1 VLILPL
7 HRPLTAATFPY
18 ATALL
23 ILLNV
28 LVFFGW
34 QSGDEQARDT
44 AAHYYLDAGLADL
57 EAPAYARWRKEH
69 PRAPE
74 VELPRAHGM
83 PPEIVTL
90 ARIQQDLAFLA
101 DLRAGKVITPQD
113 ADYAR
118 WLPLRTEFDRLWGRS
133 FTDRHSMRFSELD
146 VGRMFSAMFL
156 HGDTGHLVGNMV
168 FLAFVGMLVEGAL
181 GSRQFL
187 LLYLLGGL
195 GAQFA
200 SQAWRWG
207 DGGTG
212 LGASGAIAAL
222 MGAFAVLWGKR
233 KVRFFWWFFVVFD
246 YVRAP
251 ALWLLP
257 FWLGWEV
264 LNLLFNDGAGVG
276 FDAHAGGL
284 LSGAALAFVAVR
296 LGRERREFLDADA
309 AEDAAADD
317 PLPRALGHLAKL
329 EIAEAKRLLAPTAA
343 AGDAPMAVRVAWY
356 RCCRYDAAGSDVH
369 DAALRVLQARATH
382 LEHGERMRVFDD
394 YLQAHAGRAGF
405 AAAAGVAV
413 ARQWLEAGAPDDVEK
428 LLPALD
434 DPTGA
439 AGTAD
444 AWVALARSWQG
455 RRDGVRARAACAEV
469 LRRYPGT
476 PAAAKAAFLQ
486 SADAT

>member
-23 ILLNV
+23 IVLNA
-28 LVFFGW
+28 LVFLGW
-34 QSGDEQARDT
+34 QAGDDEARDR
-44 AAHYYLDAGLADL
+44 AAHYYLDAGLADV
-57 EAPAYARWRKEH
+57 EAPAYARWHRDH
-69 PRAPE
+69 PDAPD
-74 VELPRAHGM
+74 VDLPRADGM
-83 PPEIVTL
+83 PDGIRTL
-90 ARIQQDLAFLA
+90 ARIQQDPAFLA
-101 DLRAGKVITPQD
+101 DLHAGKVITPQD
-113 ADYAR
+113 EAYAK
-118 WLPLRTEFDRLWGRS
+118 WSPLRAEFDRLWGES
-133 FTDRHSMRFSELD
+133 FTDRHVMRFSELD
-146 VGRMFSAMFL
+146 AGRMFTAMFL
-156 HGDTGHLVGNMV
+156 HGDAGHLIGNMV

-187 LLYLLGGL
+187 LLYLLGGM
-195 GAQFA
+195 GAQLA

-207 DGGTG
+207 DAGTA

-257 FWLGWEV
+257 VWLGWEV
-264 LNLLFNDGAGVG
+264 VNLLFNDGAGVG

-284 LSGAALAFVAVR
+284 LAGAGLAFAAVR
-296 LGRERREFLDADA
+296 LGRERRAFLDADT
-309 AEDAAADD
+309 ADD
-317 PLPRALGHLAKL
+317 AVDDDSLPRALAHLAKL
-329 EIAEAKRLLAPTAA
+329 EIAEAKRLLAPSAA
-343 AGDAPMAVRVAWY
+343 AADASMAARIAWY

-369 DAALRVLQARATH
+369 GAALRVLQAPATN
-382 LEHGERMRVFDD
+382 LERGERARVFDD
-394 YLQAHAGRAGF
+394 YLKAHGGRAGF
-405 AAAAGVAV
+405 AAGAGVAV
-413 ARQWLEAGAPDDVEK
+413 ARQWLEAGAPEDAEH
-428 LLPALD
+428 LLRALD
-434 DPTGA
+434 DPDGA
-439 AGTAD
+439 AGAAD
-444 AWVALARSWQG
+444 AWVALARAWHG
-455 RRDGVRARAACAEV
+455 RRDAARAREACAEV

>member
-1 VLILPL
+1 MLILPL

-23 ILLNV
+23 IVLNV

-34 QSGDEQARDT
+34 QAGDDEARDR
-44 AAHYYLDAGLADL
+44 AAHYYLDAGLAEL
-57 EAPAYARWRKEH
+57 EAPAYERWRLDH
-69 PRAPE
+69 PDAPA
-74 VELPRAHGM
+74 VDLPRADGM
-83 PPEIVTL
+83 PDGILAL
-90 ARIQQDLAFLA
+90 ARIQQDPAFLA

-113 ADYAR
+113 EAYPR
-118 WLPLRTEFDRLWGRS
+118 WRPLRAEFDRLWGES
-133 FTDRHSMRFSELD
+133 FTDRHVMRFSELD
-146 VGRMFSAMFL
+146 AGRMFSAMFL
-156 HGDTGHLVGNMV
+156 HGDAGHLIGNMV

-195 GAQFA
+195 GSQLA
-200 SQAWRWG
+200 SQGWRWG
-207 DGGTG
+207 DAGTA

-222 MGAFAVLWGKR
+222 MGAFCVLWGKR

-257 FWLGWEV
+257 VWLGWEV

-284 LSGAALAFVAVR
+284 VSGALLAFVVVR
-296 LGRERREFLDADA
+296 LGRERRAFLDAD
-309 AEDAAADD
+309 DAATTTVDD
-317 PLPRALGHLAKL
+317 ALPRALAHLARL
-329 EIAEAKRLLAPTAA
+329 EVAEAKRVLAPAA
-343 AGDAPMAVRVAWY
+343 AAADAPLPVRVAWY

-369 DAALRVLQARATH
+369 GAALRVLQAPATG
-382 LEHGERMRVFDD
+382 LERIERTRVLDD
-394 YLQAHAGRAGF
+394 YLKSCGGRAAF
-405 AAAAGVAV
+405 PAAAGVAL
-413 ARQWLEAGAPDDVEK
+413 ARAWLDADLPEEAQA

-434 DPTGA
+434 DPTGSD
-439 AGTAD
+439 GTAD
-444 AWVALARSWQG
+444 AWVALARAWHG
-455 RRDGVRARAACAEV
+455 RRDAARAHAACAQV

-486 SADAT
+486 SADAS